1 MRAHRFEALALL
13 LSSAFGLAAPALAGA
28 GDTAPPHAI
37 RILSIREIDSRGR
50 SVPRSCLT
58 AVPSCSA
65 DIASTLVVTPDLE
78 PVSQRLL
85 ETTQAPPPLPDA
97 TREAREA
104 LKEALASLERSS
116 ALSLELRAE
125 LERRR
130 SSTPEGVDGDSVQRI
145 RQLNAGFEKERRN
158 AYAALLRYAHAE
170 PEQFGLDARTLEND
184 DDTLVRI
191 NERVTRDELG
201 AWIAAR
207 AAELQREARAS
218 ASEIRAAAP
227 ALLLRLAAFRVR
239 RGAAVAVHL
248 PGYDSV
254 EARAPRDF
262 DRITT
267 SLTAAQRARLEEEAR
282 FTRDVIRSA
291 TVIVTEGRTAAADL
305 EQTRRELAAGLSAAR
320 AELRTLLPA
329 LKADVVDAL
338 QGLASDVAANPALAP
353 RAEAVGAAH
362 EKARKL
368 LADLER
374 VKDALGVLEETLRG
388 DPGSEGRPDL
398 LLARL
403 LGAVEELKA
412 SAKSAL
418 SALETLPATVRGLVT
433 AVSDLGADPAF
444 QEAFASRL
452 AGLKQVLARDLEPS
466 VGKVI
471 AESGTVGALLRDG
484 AGLLSLLRNQMTLVS
499 NSRPLERIDL
509 SSPAVFSI
517 PQERVV
523 PTQLEVLRTDAED
536 GDRLEIVA
544 EVRSDPSGEPIHE
557 ERLSVAVHAFGW
569 SSDVSGGL
577 IFVKSIDVDTSN
589 FKPEPV
595 ATWRIGY
602 RPRPED
608 GSFGAALGRA
618 LRPGLGIHVATL
630 GFSNDTSVEMGAG
643 VNVHLFSDLV
653 QLGYGWNLTIKEN
666 RTYWYLGIG
675 LFELLK
681 VVK

>member
-1 MRAHRFEALALL
+1 MRAHGFEALALL
-13 LSSAFGLAAPALAGA
+13 LSSALGFAAPGLAGA
-28 GDTAPPHAI
+28 ESAAPPSTT

-50 SVPRSCLT
+50 SVSRSCPAEL
-58 AVPSCSA
+58 PSCSV

-78 PVSQRLL
+78 PVSKRLL
-85 ETTQAPPPLPDA
+85 ETAPAPPPLPDV

-116 ALSLELRAE
+116 ALSLELRAV
-125 LERRR
+125 LERQRT
-130 SSTPEGVDGDSVQRI
+130 STPEGDDADSVQRM

-170 PEQFGLDARTLEND
+170 PARFGLDSRTLADD
-184 DDTLVRI
+184 DDTLARI
-191 NERVTRDELG
+191 NERVPRDQLG
-201 AWIAAR
+201 TWIAAR

-218 ASEIRAAAP
+218 ASEIRAAVP
-227 ALLLRLAAFRVR
+227 ALFLRLGAFRVR

-248 PGYDSV
+248 PGYDSI
-254 EARAPRDF
+254 EARTPRDF

-267 SLTAAQRARLEEEAR
+267 SLTEAQRSRLEEEAR

-291 TVIVTEGRTAAADL
+291 TVVVTEGRMAAADL
-305 EQTRRELAAGLSAAR
+305 ERTRRELAAGLSTAR
-320 AELRTLLPA
+320 AELRRLLPT
-329 LKADVVDAL
+329 LEADVVEAL
-338 QGLASDVAANPALAP
+338 RGLAGDVAGRPALAS
-353 RAEAVGAAH
+353 RAQAVGAAH
-362 EKARKL
+362 EKAQKL
-368 LADLER
+368 LATLER
-374 VKDALGVLEETLRG
+374 VKDALDVLEEALRG
-388 DPGSEGRPDL
+388 DPDAEGRPDL

-403 LGAVEELKA
+403 LGALTELTA
-412 SAKSAL
+412 SAESAL
-418 SALETLPATVRGLVT
+418 SELEALPETVRGLVT
-433 AVSDLGADPAF
+433 AVTDLAADPTF
-444 QEAFASRL
+444 RDVLASRL
-452 AGLKQVLARDLEPS
+452 ADLNQALVRDLQPS
-466 VGKVI
+466 VEKIV
-471 AESGTVGALLRDG
+471 AECGTVGALLRDG
-484 AGLLSLLRNQMTLVS
+484 TGLLSLLRNQVTLVS
-499 NSRPLERIDL
+499 NSRPLERMDL

-517 PQERVV
+517 PRDRAD

-536 GDRLEIVA
+536 GDRLELVA

-608 GSFGAALGRA
+608 RSFGAALGRA
-618 LRPGLGIHVATL
+618 LRPGLGIHVTSL

-653 QLGYGWNLTIKEN
+653 QVGYGWNLTVKAD
-666 RTYWYLGIG
+666 RTYWYLGLG